1 MTHALKVEAYKELMA
16 TRGIGSS
23 TAAPPLWQL
32 CWSLGLEIPPPLFL
46 GSPML
51 FLFTGTTFGVLFSLG
66 AWILGN
72 RGARSMP
79 LSKAGWVALIT
90 STFFG
95 LAMACITEGWHP
107 SNSLVRG
114 PHSAQPGCA
123 LNNSFKPKPL
133 RGSA

>member
-90 STFFG
+90 GTFFG
-95 LAMACITEGWHP
+95 LAMAWYYRRLASKQQLGPWSAFGTAR
-107 SNSLVRG
+107 VRT
-114 PHSAQPGCA
+114 
-123 LNNSFKPKPL
+123 
-133 RGSA
+133 